1 MMNPTISSQL
11 LGINEE
17 SDVLLNEI
25 HENTKDMEKENSNE
39 KCKQSKPKQNSTK
52 RDNPTILMENVSHG

>member
-25 HENTKDMEKENSNE
+25 HENTKDMGNAM
-39 KCKQSKPKQNSTK
+39 
-52 RDNPTILMENVSHG
+52 RNVSKANPNKFLPKEIILPY

>member
-39 KCKQSKPKQNSTK
+39 K
-52 RDNPTILMENVSHG
+52 